1 MRIIITENQLK
12 RILLTETKQSVITD
26 EFLDK
31 AKNFVNKLIGKGF
44 TLEQS
49 CAMAGNVWAESQFDP
64 TIKSSNGAIGF
75 LQWLGDRKKALIS
88 YATHKESEW
97 SNESIQINFIAIELK
112 KGYKLSDGEFIPNI
126 PKDIKNSNEYEMNNF
141 NSAMKGDTIP
151 QKARNFAVKV
161 ERCGDCDGTL
171 SIRSQSAKRIHD
183 YITGTYT
190 PTNTKSKTGE
200 KTKDKSSYSVG
211 STIYPNEKDGY
222 ANIRKEPL
230 TSSERIGKISSPD
243 AIGTISKVETDIQKN
258 KWFKVTLSKKID
270 NYSSGWV
277 RSDVVK

>member
-26 EFLDK
+26 EYLDK
-31 AKNFVNKLIGKGF
+31 AKSFVSKLTGKGF

-49 CAMAGNVWAESQFDP
+49 CAMAGNVWAESKFDP
-64 TIKSSNGAIGF
+64 AIKSSNGAIGF

-88 YATHKESEW
+88 YATHKESKW
-97 SNESIQINFIAIELK
+97 SDESIQINFIVIELK
-112 KGYKLSDGEFIPNI
+112 KGYKLSDGEFIPNLS
-126 PKDIKNSNEYEMNNF
+126 KEIKNSNEYEMNNF

-171 SIRSQSAKRIHD
+171 SIRSQSAKRIYD
-183 YITGTYT
+183 FIQGTY
-190 PTNTKSKTGE
+190 NTTGNKSKTGE
-200 KTKDKSSYSVG
+200 KTKDKSSHSVG
-211 STIYPNEKDGY
+211 DVIYPKESDGY
-222 ANIRKEPL
+222 ANIRKEPS
-230 TSSERIGKISSPD
+230 TSSERIVKISSPNS
-243 AIGTISKVETDIQKN
+243 IGTISKVETDDQKN
-258 KWFKVTLSKKID
+258 KWFKVTLSKKVD